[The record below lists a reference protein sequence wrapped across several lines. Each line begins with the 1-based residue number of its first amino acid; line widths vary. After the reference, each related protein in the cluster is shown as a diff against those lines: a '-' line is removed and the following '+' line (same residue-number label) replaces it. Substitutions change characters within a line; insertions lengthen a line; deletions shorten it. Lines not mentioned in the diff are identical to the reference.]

1 MATLALPGADYR
13 GFYRQLGIELPD
25 TSRTNVSVRCFAEPD
40 AHRREDRDPSCSVN
54 TTNGKWKCH
63 GCGARGGPYDAAL
76 AKHHTPRSAIDLMIA
91 YGLAERRARLQTARE
106 LLDAARRPPAMLG
119 PPRHVPVAR
128 RTLRVTDR
136 DIARWQTALSRRP
149 RLLARLANDRGWQV
163 ETMHSLELGI
173 DRGRIT
179 IPIRNATGQL
189 RGVHRY
195 QPDHTARPKMLA
207 ALGSRLGLV
216 PHPAVEMSSRV
227 LLVEGPPDMIAA
239 RSRGLAA
246 IAVPGDHAW
255 QPHWAQLL
263 AERDVTIVMDA
274 DTQGRAAAQRIA
286 ADLAGHAE
294 AHVVDLASLRNDGYD
309 LTDWLL
315 EHPSP
320 GALAH
325 LARQRGHPP
334 QHRKGE
340 R

>member
-1 MATLALPGADYR
+1 MR
-13 GFYRQLGIELPD
+13 
-25 TSRTNVSVRCFAEPD
+25 
-40 AHRREDRDPSCSVN
+40 
-54 TTNGKWKCH
+54 
-63 GCGARGGPYDAAL
+63 
-76 AKHHTPRSAIDLMIA
+76 
-91 YGLAERRARLQTARE
+91 
-106 LLDAARRPPAMLG
+106 
-119 PPRHVPVAR
+119 
-128 RTLRVTDR
+128 
-136 DIARWQTALSRRP
+136 
-149 RLLARLANDRGWQV
+149 
-163 ETMHSLELGI
+163 SLELGI

-255 QPHWAQLL
+255 QPHWAHLL
-263 AERDVTIVMDA
+263 AERDVTILMDA

-294 AHVVDLASLRNDGYD
+294 AHVVDLDSLRNDGYD

-320 GALAH
+320 EALAH
-325 LARQRGHPP
+325 LASQTGHPP